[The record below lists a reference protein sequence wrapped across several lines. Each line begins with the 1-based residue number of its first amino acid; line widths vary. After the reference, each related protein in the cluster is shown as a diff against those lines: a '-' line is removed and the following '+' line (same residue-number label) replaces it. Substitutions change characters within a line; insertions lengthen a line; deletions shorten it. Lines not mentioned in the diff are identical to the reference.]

1 VSVRWLRIAILMQQ
15 PVAPYYVHLKQ
26 GFEVAQKT
34 FESQRV
40 ICAVTYFESL
50 DASRVA
56 QTIRHAT
63 QKADALIIVA
73 YEHPDITAALRHASH
88 AMPVITLAS
97 DLPGTGRLA
106 YVGIDNRCAG
116 RVAGELM
123 GRFIGDAGG
132 KVLVMTGMHDFLG
145 HEERESGFR
154 SVLRRRFPGCDIVE
168 TVESREQ
175 SALTERLTRDAFRRY
190 PDLRG
195 IYNISVGDEG
205 IAAALRALDR
215 VRSTVLIGHELNE
228 SSRRLLIEGALD
240 AVLDQNLDR
249 DRAAPLPSRP
259 GHRAAAADSRHG
271 APARKPSAY
280 GLSARLMHVGPPGHA
295 GSAAT
300 SGFSLTSRSASSAG
314 SITARRAMSACA
326 MRTSRAISPT
336 APTPLAPT
344 IAPSRSSAKKMRER
358 SPASRT
364 TVSTPNAGMPA
375 IWIAMSY

>member
-1 VSVRWLRIAILMQQ
+1 MSDHSRRKTSMADIARAAAVSEATVDRVLNGRGGVSREKEMRVLEWARKLKIDRALEAVSVRWLRIAILMQQ

-228 SSRRLLIEGALD
+228 SSRRLLIEGAFCFL
-240 AVLDQNLDR
+240 
-249 DRAAPLPSRP
+249 RANKVQRTWI
-259 GHRAAAADSRHG
+259 RR
-271 APARKPSAY
+271 R
-280 GLSARLMHVGPPGHA
+280 VG
-295 GSAAT
+295 
-300 SGFSLTSRSASSAG
+300 R
-314 SITARRAMSACA
+314 
-326 MRTSRAISPT
+326 
-336 APTPLAPT
+336 
-344 IAPSRSSAKKMRER
+344 
-358 SPASRT
+358 
-364 TVSTPNAGMPA
+364 
-375 IWIAMSY
+375 

>member
-1 VSVRWLRIAILMQQ
+1 MSDHSRRKTSMADIARAAAVSEATVDRVLNGRGGVSREKEMRVLEWARKLKIDRALEAVSVRWLRIAILMQQ

-240 AVLDQNLDR
+240 AVLDQN
-249 DRAAPLPSRP
+249 
-259 GHRAAAADSRHG
+259 
-271 APARKPSAY
+271 PA
-280 GLSARLMHVGPPGHA
+280 GE
-295 GSAAT
+295 
-300 SGFSLTSRSASSAG
+300 
-314 SITARRAMSACA
+314 A
-326 MRTSRAISPT
+326 MRSIEIVLRHYHRDPGIALPQQIPVTVLLRENL
-336 APTPLAPT
+336 PLT
-344 IAPSRSSAKKMRER
+344 D
-358 SPASRT
+358 
-364 TVSTPNAGMPA
+364 
-375 IWIAMSY
+375 